1 MFYCHVV
8 VTILVNRGFCVGW
21 SVTLCDREQDLL
33 SRDKSLIDS
42 WLSAAVTV

>member
-8 VTILVNRGFCVGW
+8 VTILVNRGLGMGW

-33 SRDKSLIDS
+33 SRDKSLMDS
-42 WLSAAVTV
+42 LLSAAVTV